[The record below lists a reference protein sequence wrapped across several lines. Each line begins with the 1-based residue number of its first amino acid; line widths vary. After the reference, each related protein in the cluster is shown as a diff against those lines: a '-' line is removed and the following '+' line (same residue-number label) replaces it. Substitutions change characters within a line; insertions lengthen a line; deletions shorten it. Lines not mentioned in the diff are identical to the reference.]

1 MKKTERLLI
10 QQNPKDALFPVRLL
24 RITRGDL
31 HIKKRGICCASE
43 LRDAV
48 FAFRREFPQNSS
60 VEVEVDAETTRD
72 LSLTRDSEWLFNHP
86 ATYRSSL

>member
-1 MKKTERLLI
+1 MKKTERLLV

-24 RITRGDL
+24 RVTNDDL
-31 HIKKRGICCASE
+31 HVKERGICCASE

-48 FAFRREFPQNSS
+48 FAFRREFPKNSS

-72 LSLTRDSEWLFNHP
+72 LSLIRDSEWLFNHP